1 MRVRFFPVTS
11 PLDVSN
17 KRKWTCV
24 LYIYFV
30 ESESTCA
37 GSSQSRSETA
47 MSTNSTITAN
57 IITLDPDS
65 PVPLFRQIYYCLRDG
80 ILAGEL
86 APGLQLPSTR
96 LLAFD
101 LSVSR
106 LTVQNAYEQLI
117 AEGYAT
123 GRHGSGTYVAITP
136 PVQPQSG
143 KVLVAGMRPPATTTR
158 RLARRVAEIVRTPEL
173 PSPSAGDS
181 GHDFA
186 FRLDLPAFDAFPRQ
200 LWGRLLG
207 RRWRSSGGELLSGPA
222 DGGYAPLRSEL
233 AAYLTAERGVRCDAD
248 QILIV
253 AGAQQAIDLAARV
266 LLDSGDKV
274 WVEDPGHP
282 GARGA
287 FLAVGAQLCPVPVD
301 DEGLNVA
308 AGMLGH
314 VDARLAFVTP
324 AHHWPTGVTMSLR
337 RRLTLLE
344 WAYRAGAWILEDDNG
359 GLFSFDEHPMAP
371 LHALD
376 QQQRV
381 VHIGSFGKA
390 LFPALRLGYLV
401 VPEDLLEPL
410 LRMRQLTAEPPPL
423 LEQVVLA
430 DFLAGGHFAHHLR
443 QQRVFFEERQAA
455 LVAACRQELGDW
467 LDVHPARGGTHL
479 AGWLPAGID
488 DRQVAAKAAAGGISV
503 LPLSAHRFRSEPRG
517 GLAFGYGATP
527 PDAIVRG
534 VERLAQVLAT

>member
-1 MRVRFFPVTS
+1 
-11 PLDVSN
+11 
-17 KRKWTCV
+17 
-24 LYIYFV
+24 
-30 ESESTCA
+30 
-37 GSSQSRSETA
+37 
-47 MSTNSTITAN
+47 MSTNSTLTAK

-65 PVPLFRQIYYCLRDG
+65 PVPLFRQIYYSLRDG

-86 APGLQLPSTR
+86 APGTQLPSTR

-123 GRHGSGTYVAITP
+123 GRHGSGTYVAVTP

-143 KVLVAGMRPPATTTR
+143 QVLAAGSRSPAAATR
-158 RLARRVAEIVRTPEL
+158 RLARRVAEIVKLPEA
-173 PSPSAGDS
+173 PSSSVDHSAY
-181 GHDFA
+181 DFA
-186 FRLDLPAFDAFPRQ
+186 FRLDLPALDAFPSQ

-207 RRWRSSGGELLSGPA
+207 RRWRSGGRELLSGPA
-222 DGGYAPLRSEL
+222 DGGYAPLRSAL
-233 AAYLTAERGVRCDAD
+233 ADYLTAERGVRCNAD

-253 AGAQQAIDLAARV
+253 TDAQQAVDLAAGV
-266 LLDSGDKV
+266 LLDPGDKV

-287 FLAVGAQLCPVPVD
+287 LVAAGARLCPVPVD
-301 DEGLNVA
+301 DEGIKVS
-308 AGMLGH
+308 AGMLEY

-344 WAYRAGAWILEDDNG
+344 WAYRAGAWLLEEDNG
-359 GLFSFDEHPMAP
+359 GLFSFDEHPIAP

-376 QQQRV
+376 QQQQV
-381 VHIGSFGKA
+381 VHIGSFGKT
-390 LFPALRLGYLV
+390 LFPALRLGYMV
-401 VPEDLLEPL
+401 APEDLLEPL
-410 LRMRQLTAEPPPL
+410 LRMRQFTAGQPAL

-430 DFLAGGHFAHHLR
+430 DFLAGGHFAHHRR
-443 QQRVFFEERQAA
+443 QQRVLFEERQAA
-455 LVAACRQELGDW
+455 LVDACHRELGDW
-467 LDVHPARGGTHL
+467 LELRPARGGAHL
-479 AGWLPAGID
+479 AGWLPVGTD
-488 DRQVAAKAAAGGISV
+488 DRQVAAKAAADGISV
-503 LPLSAHRFRSEPRG
+503 LPLSAHRLRPEPRG

-527 PDAIVRG
+527 PDVIVRG
-534 VERLAQVLAT
+534 VERLAQLLSR